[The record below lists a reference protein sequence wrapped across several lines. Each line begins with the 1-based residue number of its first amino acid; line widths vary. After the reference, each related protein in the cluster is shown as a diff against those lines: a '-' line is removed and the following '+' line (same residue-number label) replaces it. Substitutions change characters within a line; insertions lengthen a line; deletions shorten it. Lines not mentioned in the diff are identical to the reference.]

1 VSEGDDRTRK
11 VLVVDD
17 EPHIVR
23 LVSFALSNHGFDVID
38 AADGEEAIELARQE
52 QPDIILMDVMMPVMD
67 GLEASRRLKGDPKTA
82 AIPIVMLSAKSQ
94 QYEQEAGLEG
104 GAERYIVKPF
114 TPKEL
119 VGEVHAILDA

>member
-1 VSEGDDRTRK
+1 VTEAGRTPK

-23 LVSFALSNHGFDVID
+23 LVSFALEKDGFDVID
-38 AADGEEAIELARQE
+38 AGDGETAVELARRE
-52 QPDIILMDVMMPVMD
+52 RPDLILMDVMMPVMD
-67 GLEASRRLKGDPKTA
+67 GLEASKRLKEDPETA

-94 QYEQEAGLEG
+94 RYEQEAGLEG

-119 VGEVHAILDA
+119 VGEVRAVLGA

>member
-1 VSEGDDRTRK
+1 VTGVDGTPK

-23 LVSFALSNHGFDVID
+23 LVSFALEKDGFDVID
-38 AADGEEAIELARQE
+38 AGDGETAVELARRE
-52 QPDIILMDVMMPVMD
+52 QPDLILMDVMMPVMD
-67 GLEASRRLKGDPKTA
+67 GLEASKRLKEDPDTA
-82 AIPIVMLSAKSQ
+82 EIPIVMLSAKSQ
-94 QYEQEAGLEG
+94 RYEQEAGLEG

-119 VGEVHAILDA
+119 VGEVRAVLGA

>member
-1 VSEGDDRTRK
+1 MTSGEDTTRK

-38 AADGEEAIELARQE
+38 ASDGEQAIEIARRE
-52 QPDIILMDVMMPVMD
+52 RPDIILMDVMMPVMD
-67 GLEASRRLKGDPKTA
+67 GLEASRRLKGDPETA

-94 QYEQEAGLEG
+94 KYEQAAGLEG